1 MYTLG
6 ISFVL
11 LALLSGVPAAWAVDR
26 GVSGLAQ
33 PRATGLVHQA
43 SSTACPFRRFPWLC
57 HPPRP
62 RRPRLGVGRA
72 SRLEAWD
79 ALRETSAYRL
89 CPNVCRTGPNNLK
102 PKLAKVGKG

>member
-11 LALLSGVPAAWAVDR
+11 LTLLSGVPAAWAVDR

-33 PRATGLVHQA
+33 PRATGLVRQA

-57 HPPRP
+57 HPPHP
-62 RRPRLGVGRA
+62 RRPR
-72 SRLEAWD
+72 
-79 ALRETSAYRL
+79 
-89 CPNVCRTGPNNLK
+89 
-102 PKLAKVGKG
+102 